1 MAVEAEAA
9 GEGGDEAPFA
19 ADDGGVEAGGEAAAV
34 FEVEHEGLGEVLAGG
49 GGGVGGDVV
58 VGVVDPGEVPAVG
71 AAEGL
76 FEALGAEG
84 GAMDAG
90 DGVGPFVA
98 EDVAEG
104 GAFFAGEGF
113 FETGFAEG
121 GDADGA
127 IALIPLPAVGVAAG
141 DEPDLDVVEAM
152 GPKAEGHQFA
162 HDRLIGAVELI
173 EGDDRASLRFHTGTS
188 VMVNERQGGWEG
200 KLCNRAVKIFLG
212 ERGEAQTACRGRR
225 AVESERLRC
234 GLRNIFDL
242 PDVLFFLSF
251 YHEHPPSSR
260 PP

>member
-9 GEGGDEAPFA
+9 GEGCDEAPFA

-58 VGVVDPGEVPAVG
+58 VGVVNPGEVPAVG

-76 FEALGAEG
+76 FETLGAEG
-84 GAMDAG
+84 GAVDAG

-98 EDVAEG
+98 EDIAEG

-113 FETGFAEG
+113 AEAGFAEG

-127 IALIPLPAVGVAAG
+127 IPLIPLPAVGVAAR

-162 HDRLIGAVELI
+162 HDVLIGAVELI
-173 EGDDRASLRFHTGTS
+173 EGDDCASLRFHTGTS
-188 VMVNERQGGWEG
+188 VMVNEWEGGWVG
-200 KLCNRAVKIFLG
+200 PLCNWAV
-212 ERGEAQTACRGRR
+212 
-225 AVESERLRC
+225 
-234 GLRNIFDL
+234 D
-242 PDVLFFLSF
+242 FFLEPGGGANCLPGAVDCGEWATLVWLAQHF
-251 YHEHPPSSR
+251 
-260 PP
+260 